1 MRPRRLQKINFAEYV
16 AFARKLATEAGIA
29 EEGPTPETN
38 PFTTA
43 VVQTSQRLSQDQREE
58 TARREGDRAR
68 EISEEPKWCECK
80 APDGRTYYRN
90 TQSHATTWIKPPELE
105 VGFSAP
111 SS

>member
-105 VGFSAP
+105 VGFSGP